1 MTIVAVV
8 VVYGQPANRTPAYCS
23 INALRETGHALR
35 VVVWDNS
42 PRAAPSD
49 SQRLHDSDLYV
60 STPENLGLSV
70 IYNRVRAEHLC
81 EADFVLLLDQDSVL
95 PPDFLDAWDNAV
107 KAVPEVDL
115 YLPLVRAHNRWVSP
129 LSYRWG
135 WGRYWK
141 EPKLGR
147 IEATGCMAINSG
159 MIIRCGY
166 FTHDFAGY
174 DERLRFYGTDTQLMV
189 SHAAK
194 RRDVCVF
201 NAVIDHDLS
210 FFSSEGGAQAKKF
223 REMRAGYRYIYENA
237 PMLTR
242 LAVGATM
249 LLVSLRYAIRFR
261 SIQYILPGT

>member
-8 VVYGQPANRTPAYCS
+8 VVYGQLANQTPAYCS

-35 VVVWDNS
+35 VLVWDNS
-42 PRAAPSD
+42 PRAAPSS
-49 SQRLHDSDLYV
+49 SQRLHASDLYV

-70 IYNRVRAEHLC
+70 IYNRIRAEHLC
-81 EADFVLLLDQDSVL
+81 DADFVLLLDQDSVL
-95 PPDFLDAWDNAV
+95 PKDFLDAWDVAV

-115 YLPLVRAHNRWVSP
+115 YLPLVRAHKRLVSP

-141 EPKLGR
+141 EPRLGR
-147 IEATGCMAINSG
+147 IGATGCMAINSG
-159 MIIRCGY
+159 MIIRSSY
-166 FTHDFAGY
+166 FIHVFEGY
-174 DERLRFYGTDTQLMV
+174 DERLRFYGTDTQFMV

-194 RRDVCVF
+194 RRAVCVF

-210 FFSSEGGAQAKKF
+210 FFSSAGDGQVKKF
-223 REMRAGYRYIYENA
+223 QEMRAGYRYIYEKA

-242 LAVGATM
+242 LAVRATM
-249 LLVSLRYAIRFR
+249 LVVSIRYAVRFR
-261 SIQYILPGT
+261 SIRYILPGT